1 MNKIKRAGYTAL
13 SFFISVFGIEQP
25 SNQSVCVYN
34 TLYEMYCQEKCE
46 IYWNDFNIIFQTNI
60 EHRDNTKDRRLQ
72 MLGLKRG
79 AVALYPHEM
88 AWETEAQ
95 ATMARLRQILGPVA
109 VEMAHVGSTAIPTIQ
124 AKPILDIAVAVDDF
138 DALLAYENQLRAAGF
153 YYRPN
158 AQAGVR
164 GQLLFASGSYYDGS
178 GDLQTRFIH
187 IVRTGS
193 VDWQNYI
200 LFRDYLRAHPDAAG
214 EYERLKL
221 ALAAKLPTDSGRED
235 YVQGKQF
242 FIRSVLRRA
251 LSDMLLGKTVDIL
264 VDRPLGSHHPKH
276 TDMIYPVNYGYVTH
290 IFSADGEEA
299 DVYLLGVSQ
308 PVEKYKGRVIAV
320 IHRLDDV
327 EDKWIAAPTG
337 VTFTP
342 DEIEKAVHFQ
352 EQYFRHEI
360 EIYEA
365 DEV

>member
-1 MNKIKRAGYTAL
+1 
-13 SFFISVFGIEQP
+13 
-25 SNQSVCVYN
+25 
-34 TLYEMYCQEKCE
+34 
-46 IYWNDFNIIFQTNI
+46 
-60 EHRDNTKDRRLQ
+60 

-79 AVALYPHEM
+79 AVALCPHEK

-95 ATMARLRQILGPVA
+95 ETMARLRQILGPVV

-124 AKPILDIAVAVDDF
+124 AKPIIDIAVAVDDF
-138 DALLAYENQLRAAGF
+138 DALLAYEKQLRAAGF

-178 GDLQTRFIH
+178 GDLQTHFIH
-187 IVRTGS
+187 IVHTGS

-200 LFRDYLRAHPDAAG
+200 LFRDDLRAHPDTAG

-221 ALAAKLPTDSGRED
+221 ALAAQLPTDSGRED
-235 YVQGKQF
+235 YVQGKQA

-264 VDRPLGSHHPKH
+264 IDRPLGSHHPKH
-276 TDMIYPVNYGYVTH
+276 TDMIYPVNSGYVPH

-299 DVYLLGVSQ
+299 DVYLLGVSE
-308 PVEKYKGRVIAV
+308 PVERYTGRILAV
-320 IHRLDDV
+320 IRRPDDV

-342 DEIEKAVHFQ
+342 DEIEKEVHFQ
-352 EQYFRHEI
+352 ERYFRHEI
-360 EIYEA
+360 EILGLNK
-365 DEV
+365 DK

>member
-1 MNKIKRAGYTAL
+1 
-13 SFFISVFGIEQP
+13 
-25 SNQSVCVYN
+25 
-34 TLYEMYCQEKCE
+34 
-46 IYWNDFNIIFQTNI
+46 
-60 EHRDNTKDRRLQ
+60 

-79 AVALYPHEM
+79 AVALYPHEK

-138 DALLAYENQLRAAGF
+138 DALLAYEKQLRAAGF

-178 GDLQTRFIH
+178 GDLQTHFIH

-200 LFRDYLRAHPDAAG
+200 LFRDYLRTHPDAAG
-214 EYERLKL
+214 AYERLKL
-221 ALAAKLPTDSGRED
+221 VLAAKLPKDSGRED
-235 YVQGKQF
+235 YVQGKQS

-251 LSDMLLGKTVDIL
+251 LSDMLLGKMVDIL
-264 VDRPLGSHHPKH
+264 IDRPLGSHHPKH
-276 TDMIYPVNYGYVTH
+276 TDMIYPVNYGYVPH
-290 IFSADGEEA
+290 IFSADGEEM
-299 DVYLLGVSQ
+299 DVYLLGVSE

-342 DEIEKAVHFQ
+342 DEIEKAVNFQ
-352 EQYFRHEI
+352 EQYFQHKI
-360 EIYEA
+360 EML
-365 DEV
+365 DPNGDQ